1 MNEISILHNF
11 IIEKFRNNDLVNTI
25 SIVPTLMIDTNQFN
39 IYPLVNVD
47 LVQSEVTEKQVIVS
61 FIITVVQQRDTIPNK
76 TDNKLLSNTNYL
88 NNIDETHSILQRFL
102 NVLMLQNNNENIELE
117 TQNKIKIL
125 KEWNRNT
132 LDGVQL
138 NLDLSIPNK
147 GTSC

>member
-11 IIEKFRNNDLVNTI
+11 IIEEFRNNDLVNTI

-47 LVQSEVTEKQVIVS
+47 LVQSEVTEQQVIAS

-132 LDGVQL
+132 LDGAQL

-147 GTSC
+147 GGSC

>member
-11 IIEKFRNNDLVNTI
+11 IIEEFRNNDLVNTI

-47 LVQSEVTEKQVIVS
+47 LVQSEVTEQQVIAS

-147 GTSC
+147 GGSC

>member
-11 IIEKFRNNDLVNTI
+11 IIEEFRNNDLVNTI

-47 LVQSEVTEKQVIVS
+47 LVQSEVTEQQVIAS

>member
-11 IIEKFRNNDLVNTI
+11 IIEEFRNNDLVNTI

-47 LVQSEVTEKQVIVS
+47 LVQSEVTEQQVIAS

-102 NVLMLQNNNENIELE
+102 NVLMLQNNDENIELE

>member
-39 IYPLVNVD
+39 IYPLVNID
-47 LVQSEVTEKQVIVS
+47 LVQSEVTEQQVIAS